1 VLMLGSGARAG
12 NSRSTSDRLLVGTV
26 ATKGG
31 LMDTDELTYGSYLR
45 VPELLALQQ
54 PRSRPPHPEELH
66 FIVVH
71 QALELW
77 MKLLQHDL
85 GRIVARLD
93 GDDFSGALALLGRV
107 NHTLEHTLDQM
118 RSLHT
123 LPPWDLQQFRSYL
136 GTASGSQSVQFREL
150 ELRSGLRDPAY
161 LKALEIE
168 YGGALPEPLATR
180 LQERSLA
187 DAHAA
192 AAARLGITDSPTWAD
207 FYVDPGPRTDFYLV
221 CEALVDYDERW
232 ARWRQEHVA
241 LVQRT
246 LGDHARGTGGMA
258 IAYLQRTT
266 RYRFFPVLWALRD
279 ELVVRG
285 GGQLV
290 RRPPQETS

>member
-1 VLMLGSGARAG
+1 MAES
-12 NSRSTSDRLLVGTV
+12 
-26 ATKGG
+26 
-31 LMDTDELTYGSYLR
+31 ELTYGSYLR
-45 VPELLALQQ
+45 IPELLALQQ

-77 MKLLQHDL
+77 MKLTLHDL
-85 GRIVARLD
+85 ERIIGLLD
-93 GDDFSGALALLGRV
+93 QDAFPRVLALLGRV
-107 NHTLEHTLDQM
+107 NQTLEHGLDQM

-150 ELRSGLRDPAY
+150 ELLSGLRDPAY
-161 LKALEIE
+161 LKALEVE
-168 YGGALPEPLATR
+168 YGSGLPAALQRRLA
-180 LQERSLA
+180 QRSLA

-192 AAARLGITDSPTWAD
+192 AGARLGIVEVAGWAEL
-207 FYVDPGPRTDFYLV
+207 YVDPGRWTDLYLV

-241 LVQRT
+241 LVQRAI
-246 LGDHARGTGGMA
+246 GDHARGTGGMA
-258 IAYLQRTT
+258 LSYLQRTT
-266 RYRFFPVLWALRD
+266 RYRFFPMLWALRD

-285 GGQLV
+285 GGELV
-290 RRPPQETS
+290 GNARAQYPPGGARAPDDGGQADGS

>member
-1 VLMLGSGARAG
+1 M
-12 NSRSTSDRLLVGTV
+12 N
-26 ATKGG
+26 
-31 LMDTDELTYGSYLR
+31 TDELTYGSYLR

-77 MKLLQHDL
+77 MKLLLHDL
-85 GRIVARLD
+85 GRIVDQLDADAFAR
-93 GDDFSGALALLGRV
+93 ALALLGRV

-123 LPPWDLQQFRSYL
+123 LPPWDLHQFRSYL

-150 ELRSGLRDPAY
+150 ELCSGLREPAY
-161 LKALEIE
+161 LKALEVE

-192 AAARLGITDSPTWAD
+192 AAARLGIGDVQSWAD
-207 FYVDPGPRTDFYLV
+207 FYTGPGRRTGFYLV

-258 IAYLQRTT
+258 VAYLQRTT
-266 RYRFFPVLWALRD
+266 RYRFFPALWALRD

-290 RRPPQETS
+290 GKPRPEPS

>member
-1 VLMLGSGARAG
+1 V
-12 NSRSTSDRLLVGTV
+12 N
-26 ATKGG
+26 
-31 LMDTDELTYGSYLR
+31 TDELTYGSYLR
-45 VPELLALQQ
+45 VPELLALQR

-77 MKLLQHDL
+77 MKLLLHDL
-85 GRIVARLD
+85 GRIVGLLD
-93 GDDFSGALALLGRV
+93 GDAFGRALALLGRV
-107 NHTLEHTLDQM
+107 NHTLEHALDQM

-123 LPPWDLQQFRSYL
+123 LPPWDLHQFRSYL

-150 ELRSGLRDPAY
+150 ELRSGLREPAY

-168 YGGALPEPLATR
+168 HGGRLPAPLARR
-180 LQERSLA
+180 LAERSLA
-187 DAHAA
+187 DAHAD
-192 AAARLGITDSPTWAD
+192 AAARLGVADPTGWAD
-207 FYVDPGPRTDFYLV
+207 FYIDPGPRTDFYLV

-232 ARWRQEHVA
+232 VRWRQEHVA

-258 IAYLQRTT
+258 IAYLQRTV
-266 RYRFFPVLWALRD
+266 RYRYFPVLWALRD

-285 GGQLV
+285 GGELV
-290 RRPPQETS
+290 GRPRPETS

>member
-1 VLMLGSGARAG
+1 
-12 NSRSTSDRLLVGTV
+12 
-26 ATKGG
+26 
-31 LMDTDELTYGSYLR
+31 MDTDELTYGSYLR

-77 MKLLQHDL
+77 MKLLLHDL
-85 GRIVARLD
+85 GRIVELLD
-93 GDDFSGALALLGRV
+93 GDAFARALALLGRV
-107 NHTLEHTLDQM
+107 NHTLGHALDQM

-123 LPPWDLQQFRSYL
+123 LAPWDLHQFRSYL

-150 ELRSGLRDPAY
+150 ELRSGLREPAY
-161 LKALEIE
+161 LRALEIE
-168 YGGALPEPLATR
+168 YGGTLPEPLAGR
-180 LQERSLA
+180 LAERSLA

-192 AAARLGITDSPTWAD
+192 AAARLGIGDIPEGSGDPQGGAPVDREGSGEPQEGAPVNLASWAD
-207 FYVDPGPRTDFYLV
+207 FYIDPGPRTDFYLV
-221 CEALVDYDERW
+221 CEALVDYDERVT
-232 ARWRQEHVA
+232 RWRQEHVA

-258 IAYLQRTT
+258 VAYLQRTT

-290 RRPPQETS
+290 GRPRQETS

>member
-1 VLMLGSGARAG
+1 MGE
-12 NSRSTSDRLLVGTV
+12 
-26 ATKGG
+26 
-31 LMDTDELTYGSYLR
+31 DEPTYGSYLR

-77 MKLLQHDL
+77 MKLLLHDL
-85 GRIVARLD
+85 DRVIALLD
-93 GDDFSGALALLGRV
+93 ADDFPPALALLGRV
-107 NHTLEHTLDQM
+107 NHTLEHALDQM

-123 LPPWDLQQFRSYL
+123 LPPWALHQFRSYL

-150 ELRSGLRDPAY
+150 ELRSGLREPAY
-161 LKALEIE
+161 LKALDIE
-168 YGGALPEPLATR
+168 YGGRLPEPLATR
-180 LQERSLA
+180 LAERSLA

-192 AAARLGITDSPTWAD
+192 AAARLGLETPGGWAD
-207 FYVDPGPRTDFYLV
+207 FYVDPGPRGDFYLL

-258 IAYLQRTT
+258 IAYLQRTI

-290 RRPPQETS
+290 GRPREPGAS

>member
-1 VLMLGSGARAG
+1 
-12 NSRSTSDRLLVGTV
+12 
-26 ATKGG
+26 
-31 LMDTDELTYGSYLR
+31 MDTDELTYGSYLR

-77 MKLLQHDL
+77 MKLLLHDL
-85 GRIVARLD
+85 GRIVDQLD
-93 GDDFSGALALLGRV
+93 ADAFAPALALLGRV

-123 LPPWDLQQFRSYL
+123 LPPWDLHQFRSYL

-150 ELRSGLRDPAY
+150 ELRSGLREPAY
-161 LKALEIE
+161 LKALEVE
-168 YGGALPEPLATR
+168 YGGRLPEALAGR
-180 LQERSLA
+180 LAQRSLA
-187 DAHAA
+187 DAHGAA
-192 AAARLGITDSPTWAD
+192 PARLGIADMAGWAEL
-207 FYVDPGPRTDFYLV
+207 YAGRGRWTDFYLV

-285 GGQLV
+285 GGELV
-290 RRPPQETS
+290 GGARDYAPGAAAGPVAGGAQAEGS

>member
-1 VLMLGSGARAG
+1 
-12 NSRSTSDRLLVGTV
+12 
-26 ATKGG
+26 
-31 LMDTDELTYGSYLR
+31 MDTDELTYGSYLR
-45 VPELLALQQ
+45 VPELLALQR
-54 PRSRPPHPEELH
+54 PRSRPSHPEELH

-77 MKLLQHDL
+77 MKLLLHDL
-85 GRIVARLD
+85 GRVVGLLDADAFAR
-93 GDDFSGALALLGRV
+93 SLALLGRV
-107 NHTLEHTLDQM
+107 NHTLEHALAQM

-123 LPPWDLQQFRSYL
+123 LAPWDLHQFRSYL

-150 ELRSGLRDPAY
+150 ELRSGLREPAY

-180 LQERSLA
+180 LAERSLA
-187 DAHAA
+187 DAHAD
-192 AAARLGITDSPTWAD
+192 AAARLRITGLPEWAD
-207 FYVDPGPRTDFYLV
+207 LYVDPGPRADFYLV
-221 CEALVDYDERW
+221 CEALVDYDERFT
-232 ARWRQEHVA
+232 RWRQEHVA

-258 IAYLQRTT
+258 VAYLQRTT

-290 RRPPQETS
+290 GRPRQETS